1 MKRTMF
7 ALAAAALVAAALP
20 FQAQAHC
27 RGCGVAAG
35 VVGGIAA
42 GAIIGSAIAGP
53 PPVYGVAPVYDA
65 VPPAEYVPPPPG
77 DPDSPEYI
85 DGASCHIEPQQV
97 WDGRRYRLR
106 DVEVCE

>member
-1 MKRTMF
+1 MTR
-7 ALAAAALVAAALP
+7 
-20 FQAQAHC
+20 C
-27 RGCGVAAG
+27 R
-35 VVGGIAA
+35 
-42 GAIIGSAIAGP
+42 
-53 PPVYGVAPVYDA
+53 
-65 VPPAEYVPPPPG
+65 PAEYVPPPPG